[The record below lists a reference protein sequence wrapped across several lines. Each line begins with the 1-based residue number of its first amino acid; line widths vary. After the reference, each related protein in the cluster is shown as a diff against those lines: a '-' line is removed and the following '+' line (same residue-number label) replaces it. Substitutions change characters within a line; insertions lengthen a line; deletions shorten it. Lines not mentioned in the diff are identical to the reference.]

1 MEKEFTGTVV
11 KNKKPLFKEV
21 KGTYDV
27 DEFMQSWSGRFEV
40 TSGELPQLEDDGEL
54 IMDHGPKGNIVIT
67 RVRIGSEVVD
77 FRGEGH
83 LQE

>member
-1 MEKEFTGTVV
+1 MEKEFTGSVV
-11 KNKKPLFKEV
+11 KNKKPLFKQV
-21 KGTYDV
+21 KGVYDV
-27 DEFMQSWSGRFEV
+27 DEFMQSWSGKFEV
-40 TSGELPQLEDDGEL
+40 LSGELPQLEDDGEL
-54 IMDHGPKGNIVIT
+54 VMDHGPKGNIVIT